1 VRTKK
6 KRISNQPSQKKKLK
20 WWIRNNYAFLIIA
33 GIVCL
38 IATLVLIFEIS
49 RYERM
54 RNMEALLQKSRRDMR
69 WGGITDHDVEI
80 LNKRYPNIN
89 WDNTYDRERWQ
100 KGTAQERAWRS
111 KDMAKQKLRK
121 ETNLK

>member
-1 VRTKK
+1 MRTKK

-54 RNMEALLQKSRRDMR
+54 RNMEALLQKSRRDMH
-69 WGGITDHDVEI
+69 WKGISDQDVEV
-80 LNKRYPNIN
+80 LKKRYPDIN
-89 WDNTYDRERWQ
+89 WENQYDRERGHRGWDVEKQ
-100 KGTAQERAWRS
+100 RRAKRRAFES
-111 KDMAKQKLRK
+111 TLRNK
-121 ETNLK
+121 